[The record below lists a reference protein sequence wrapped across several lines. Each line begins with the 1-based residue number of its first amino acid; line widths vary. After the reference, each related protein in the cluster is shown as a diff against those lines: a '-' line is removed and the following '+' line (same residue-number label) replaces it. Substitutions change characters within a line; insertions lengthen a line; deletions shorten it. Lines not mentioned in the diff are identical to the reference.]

1 MTTPKTPVCRLKYSQ
16 IPLACIALLLIFG
29 GTVHAQCSASSNSQE
44 KTAADTKK
52 ENADKSTKDS
62 ADKSA
67 KENADKSK
75 SDSGTDSQ
83 GSQAKPSPSPTPFPL
98 TVKEVKVPKS
108 ETEKLAGLGDEIVVV
123 VDCLKEELDRQ
134 ENAKSG
140 VPQQERLDP
149 YRFVLFLNDVE
160 MKKLHPFAVGR
171 EDDALHFHLRR
182 DSDSR
187 ESWLNFLAKPKP
199 ESTPVNASV
208 GLEGKSAL
216 PGAKPFSLRLYHRK
230 LLYWGVALFFGFL
243 IAFLIAAK
251 KTTIIRDSGPPTPVG
266 GPIKR
271 PYSLARAQMAWWFF
285 IILGSFFFIAMVTW
299 DLDTITSSSLVLLG
313 IGTGTA
319 LGAAMVDANKRENS
333 DRDLRTLKPQEA
345 KLEAT
350 VADLKIKISEA
361 ETKLTENPNQPDLA
375 ASLAAMRTQLATAE
389 AELEQ
394 VKAQVDD
401 AVSGLQKPTSE
412 GPIQDFLSDVNGV
425 TLHRFQILVWTI
437 VLGIIFI
444 YSVWTSLAMPQ
455 FSDTLLALMGISAGT
470 YIGFKIPEKQ
480 TDPKE
485 TNQGTT
491 GTPGNQANSKTGK

>member
-1 MTTPKTPVCRLKYSQ
+1 MTTPKTPVRRLKYSQ
-16 IPLACIALLLIFG
+16 IPLACITLLLIFG
-29 GTVHAQCSASSNSQE
+29 GTVNAQCSVSSNSQE
-44 KTAADTKK
+44 KTAADTTK
-52 ENADKSTKDS
+52 ENADKSTKES
-62 ADKSA
+62 
-67 KENADKSK
+67 ADKSK

-83 GSQAKPSPSPTPFPL
+83 GSPAKPAPSPTPFPL

-108 ETEKLAGLGDEIVVV
+108 ETERLAGLGDEIIVVV
-123 VDCLKEELDRQ
+123 NCLKEELDRQ
-134 ENAKSG
+134 ENPKSG

-149 YRFVLFLNDVE
+149 YKFVLFLNDVE
-160 MKKLHPFAVGR
+160 MKKLHPFSASRG
-171 EDDALHFHLRR
+171 DDALHFRLRR
-182 DSDSR
+182 DSDSH
-187 ESWLNFLAKPKP
+187 EAWLNFLARPKG

-216 PGAKPFSLRLYHRK
+216 PGAKPFSLRLYHSK

-251 KTTIIRDSGPPTPVG
+251 RTTIIRDSGPPTPVG
-266 GPIKR
+266 GPITR
-271 PYSLARAQMAWWFF
+271 PYSLSRAQMAWWFF

-299 DLDTITSSSLVLLG
+299 NLDTITSSSLVLLG

-350 VADLKIKISEA
+350 IDDLKTKIDEA
-361 ETKLTENPNQPDLA
+361 EKKLKANADQPDLA
-375 ASLAAMRTQLATAE
+375 SSLAAMRIQLATAE
-389 AELEQ
+389 AEREQ
-394 VKAQVDD
+394 VKAQIDD
-401 AVSGLQKPTSE
+401 AVSGLEKPTSE
-412 GPIQDFLSDVNGV
+412 GVIRDFLTDVNGM

-437 VLGIIFI
+437 VLGIIFLI
-444 YSVWTSLAMPQ
+444 SVYTNLAMPQ

-480 TDPKE
+480 TDPKDA
-485 TNQGTT
+485 NQGAA
-491 GTPGNQANSKTGK
+491 GTSGNQANSKTGSK

>member
-1 MTTPKTPVCRLKYSQ
+1 MTPNTSARTLKYAQ
-16 IPLACIALLLIFG
+16 IQLACIALLFILG
-29 GTVHAQCSASSNSQE
+29 GTVNAQCPASSNSQE
-44 KTAADTKK
+44 KTSTETTKESADKTTK
-52 ENADKSTKDS
+52 ENADKTKS
-62 ADKSA
+62 
-67 KENADKSK
+67 E
-75 SDSGTDSQ
+75 SGTDNQ
-83 GSQAKPSPSPTPFPL
+83 GSQTKPASTPTPFPL
-98 TVKEVKVPKS
+98 SVREVKVPKGGDA
-108 ETEKLAGLGDEIVVV
+108 KLAGLNDEIIVVV
-123 VDCLKEELDRQ
+123 NCLKEELDRQ
-134 ENAKSG
+134 ENPKSG

-149 YRFVLFLNDVE
+149 NKFVLFLNDVE

-171 EDDALHFHLRR
+171 QDDALHFRLTR
-182 DSDSR
+182 DSDSHDA
-187 ESWLNFLAKPKP
+187 WLNFLAKPKG
-199 ESTPVNASV
+199 ESTPINASV

-216 PGAKPFSLRLYHRK
+216 PGAKPFLLRLYHST
-230 LLYWGVALFFGFL
+230 LLYWGVALFFATL

-266 GPIKR
+266 GPVKR
-271 PYSLARAQMAWWFF
+271 PYSLGRAQMAWWFF

-345 KLEAT
+345 KLDAT
-350 VADLKIKISEA
+350 VAELKTKINDA
-361 ETKLTENPNQPDLA
+361 ATKLTENPNQPDLA

-394 VKAQVDD
+394 VKLQVDD

-412 GPIQDFLSDVNGV
+412 GFIRDFLTDVNGM
-425 TLHRFQILVWTI
+425 TFHRFQILVWTI

-444 YSVWTSLAMPQ
+444 ISVWNNLKMPQ

-480 TDPKE
+480 TDPNTDKDS
-485 TNQGTT
+485 
-491 GTPGNQANSKTGK
+491 GTPGNQANTKTGSK